1 MPFCSSGYSISQ
13 SLGDLSNQLLLLL
26 IVVYHNQPS
35 IRSTGIL
42 RGVGISGRACASG
55 VEVAFDEVY
64 GVFLVRFVLSRPH
77 PGLAR
82 QSVTNIALVS
92 ISDTGVITGEAI

>member
-77 PGLAR
+77 PGLAIN
-82 QSVTNIALVS
+82 SYHALPHTRRIDV
-92 ISDTGVITGEAI
+92 AHHRAAL